1 MRDDDSEHGSQAGE
15 FNSSEYYV
23 PPIPSFKDVHSPNSN
38 KGSHRG
44 GGSKKDSF
52 APLGFSR
59 FGNKY

>member
-23 PPIPSFKDVHSPNSN
+23 PPIPSFKDVHSP
-38 KGSHRG
+38 GTHR